1 MHFYGYPK
9 KQQIVSEIPFKC
21 DQAHLGMLLTNQIT
35 EFIKIQYPHN
45 YSRNKID
52 FLYAWISKEANLIQ
66 TYIYCLLH
74 HTQILSKVHRRY
86 FQNEEFALY
95 ILRYEGT
102 KYQGMK

>member
-1 MHFYGYPK
+1 MSFYRYPK
-9 KQQIVSEIPFKC
+9 KQLIVSEIPIKC
-21 DQAHLGMLLTNQIT
+21 DQTHLGMLLTNQIT
-35 EFIKIQYPHN
+35 EFMKIQHLQH